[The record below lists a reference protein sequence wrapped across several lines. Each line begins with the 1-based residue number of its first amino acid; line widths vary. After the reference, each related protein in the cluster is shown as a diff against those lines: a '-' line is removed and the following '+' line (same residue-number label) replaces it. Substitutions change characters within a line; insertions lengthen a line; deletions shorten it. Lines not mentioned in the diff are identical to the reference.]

1 MCIIIDANAIPPV
14 FNQGDSCHG
23 EFSPV
28 EVWIRS
34 GKGKMVYGGTT
45 YRNQLRR
52 LGKYIPILY
61 ELDFAGKIIKIDHL
75 KVDQAEA
82 DVVKRV
88 MDSRCDDHHIIA
100 LVIVSGCKLLCSNDH
115 SSFVYIKEK
124 SYYPSGTKPPKIYT
138 GNKNSNLLVNKNIVT
153 CKNVATYC
161 VFP

>member
-14 FNQGDSCHG
+14 FNLNESCHD

-28 EVWIRS
+28 EAWIRK

-52 LGKYIPILY
+52 LRTYIPILY
-61 ELDFAGKIIKIDHL
+61 ELDVAGKIIKIDHL

-82 DVVKRV
+82 QVVQKV
-88 MDSRCDDHHIIA
+88 MDRRCDDHHIIA
-100 LVIVSGCKLLCSNDH
+100 LVIVSGCRLLCSNDH
-115 SSFVYIKEK
+115 SSFVYIKNR
-124 SYYPSGTKPPKIYT
+124 SYYPSGIKPPMIYT
-138 GNKNSNLLVNKNIVT
+138 GSKNSDKLHDKNIVT
-153 CKNVATYC
+153 CRNVATYC